1 LNFKRFL
8 VIIYKRNKIKGKG
21 ILTMSAKNK
30 EKEKVN
36 ILIVDDR
43 KENLLALEALL
54 ESPDLRIIK
63 AESGNQALG
72 LMLEFNFGLVLLD
85 VQMPEMDGFEVAELM
100 RRKEKTRNIP
110 IIFITAIIKEEK
122 YVFKGYEKGAVDYLF
137 KPINPNVLKS
147 KVNVFLEL
155 HRRKM
160 ELERLINEKN
170 DYILELHQLNKKI
183 QEQQKELLEKEK
195 LQSILEMAVT
205 ISHEFSQPLSVI
217 IGYADMLLNTMEKSD
232 PMYHKLKKI
241 MDNGEALAEVI
252 RRVRSITNYKSIT
265 YTGESRMVDID

>member
-1 LNFKRFL
+1 
-8 VIIYKRNKIKGKG
+8 
-21 ILTMSAKNK
+21 MAKK
-30 EKEKVN
+30 KDKEKVN
-36 ILIVDDR
+36 VLLVDDR
-43 KENLLALEALL
+43 KENLIALEALL

-72 LMLEFNFGLVLLD
+72 LMLEFDFALVLLD

-100 RRKEKTRNIP
+100 RKKDKTRQIP
-110 IIFITAIIKEEK
+110 IIFITAINKEEK
-122 YVFKGYEKGAVDYLF
+122 YVFKGYEMGGVDYLF
-137 KPINPNVLKS
+137 KPIDPTVLKS

-155 HRRKM
+155 HRKKM
-160 ELERLINEKN
+160 EMERLINEKN

-217 IGYADMLLNTMEKSD
+217 IGYTDMLLSTMEKED
-232 PMYHKLKKI
+232 PHYSKLRKI
-241 MDNGEALAEVI
+241 LNNGEALAEVI
-252 RRVRSITNYKSIT
+252 RKFRSITNYKSIT
-265 YTGESRMVDID
+265 YTGDAKMVDID

>member
-1 LNFKRFL
+1 
-8 VIIYKRNKIKGKG
+8 
-21 ILTMSAKNK
+21 MSAKNK

-72 LMLEFNFGLVLLD
+72 LMLEFNFALVLLD

-160 ELERLINEKN
+160 ELEHLINEKN
-170 DYILELHQLNKKI
+170 EYILELHQLNKKI

-217 IGYADMLLNTMEKSD
+217 IGYADMLLNTMEKND
-232 PMYHKLKKI
+232 PMYPKLKKI

-265 YTGESRMVDID
+265 YSGESRMVDID

>member
-1 LNFKRFL
+1 MKRMDAE
-8 VIIYKRNKIKGKG
+8 NKK
-21 ILTMSAKNK
+21 
-30 EKEKVN
+30 KEKVN

-72 LMLEFNFGLVLLD
+72 LMLEFNFALILLD

-100 RRKEKTRNIP
+100 RRKEKTRNLP
-110 IIFITAIIKEEK
+110 IIFITAINKEEK

-155 HRRKM
+155 HRGKM
-160 ELERLINEKN
+160 E
-170 DYILELHQLNKKI
+170 
-183 QEQQKELLEKEK
+183 
-195 LQSILEMAVT
+195 
-205 ISHEFSQPLSVI
+205 
-217 IGYADMLLNTMEKSD
+217 
-232 PMYHKLKKI
+232 
-241 MDNGEALAEVI
+241 
-252 RRVRSITNYKSIT
+252 
-265 YTGESRMVDID
+265 

>member
-1 LNFKRFL
+1 M
-8 VIIYKRNKIKGKG
+8 VE
-21 ILTMSAKNK
+21 KN
-30 EKEKVN
+30 KEKVN

-54 ESPDLRIIK
+54 ENPEITIIK

-72 LMLEFNFGLVLLD
+72 LMLEFNFALVLLD

-100 RRKEKTRNIP
+100 RGKEKTRNIP
-110 IIFITAIIKEEK
+110 IIFVTAINKEEK
-122 YVFKGYEKGAVDYLF
+122 YVFKGYEMGGVDYLF
-137 KPINPNVLKS
+137 KPINPHILKS
-147 KVNVFLEL
+147 KVSVFLEL
-155 HRRKM
+155 YRKRL
-160 ELERLINEKN
+160 ELEKMVNEKSE
-170 DYILELHQLNKKI
+170 YILELHQLNKRI

-217 IGYADMLLNTMEKSD
+217 IGYTDMLLNTMEKED
-232 PMYHKLKKI
+232 PMYNKLRKI
-241 MDNGEALAEVI
+241 LDNAESLAEVI

-265 YTGESRMVDID
+265 YTGESKMVDID

>member
-1 LNFKRFL
+1 MDAE
-8 VIIYKRNKIKGKG
+8 NKK
-21 ILTMSAKNK
+21 
-30 EKEKVN
+30 KEKVN

-54 ESPDLRIIK
+54 ENPDLRIIK

-72 LMLEFNFGLVLLD
+72 LMLEFNFALVLLD

-170 DYILELHQLNKKI
+170 EYILELHQLNKKI

-217 IGYADMLLNTMEKSD
+217 IGYADMLLNTMEKND
-232 PMYHKLKKI
+232 PMYPKLKKI